1 MAPKKNSKAG
11 AGGSKSKAA
20 TKSKSV
26 DNLKAASAGSKQLS
40 TSTSGT
46 DLDSYR
52 TATGTLISQKR
63 ALDVKIGG
71 FSLQSYGQVL
81 INETEIELS
90 IGRRYGLI
98 GSNGSGKTTFLRCL
112 GNREVPIPDHI
123 DIYLLENEAE
133 PSELNAMEWVVSQA
147 KDEVK
152 RLEEQVESLTDHQ
165 AKLAEEGIDVVDDPE
180 TDALVQDI
188 YSRLDEMDPDTFEVR
203 AGRLLTGLGFDKKML
218 AKPTK
223 DMSGG
228 WRMRVAL
235 ARALFVKPTLLL
247 LDEPTNHLDL
257 EACVWLEEYLRNY
270 NRCLVLVSHSQDFL
284 NNTTTNTIH
293 LTPKKQLVTYGGNYD
308 TFVQVKA
315 EAEVNQMKA
324 YKKEQEDIAKIKQFV
339 ASAGTYANLV
349 KQAKSKL
356 KIIEKMEERGL
367 TEKVTSEHTFKFNFP
382 ECERLPPPI
391 LMFENVA
398 FSYDGIVEHALYKNL
413 SFGVDQDSR
422 IALVGPNG
430 AGKSTLLKLMVGE
443 IMPTVG
449 QVRRH
454 MHLTFARYNQH
465 STDILDASKSA
476 LEFIP
481 TMFPAKKM
489 EETGWRQQ
497 IGKYGIT
504 GTMQTTPMGK
514 LSDGM
519 KARIIFG
526 ILSMQHP
533 HILLLDEPTN
543 HLDMECIDALAD
555 AINTFTGGLVLVSH
569 DFRLLS
575 QVARTIWVC
584 DNKTVKPWDGT
595 IQSYK
600 QHLVKRMRAEDAK
613 FEASIKKTMNT

>member
-1 MAPKKNSKAG
+1 
-11 AGGSKSKAA
+11 
-20 TKSKSV
+20 
-26 DNLKAASAGSKQLS
+26 
-40 TSTSGT
+40 
-46 DLDSYR
+46 
-52 TATGTLISQKR
+52 
-63 ALDVKIGG
+63 
-71 FSLQSYGQVL
+71 
-81 INETEIELS
+81 
-90 IGRRYGLI
+90 
-98 GSNGSGKTTFLRCL
+98 
-112 GNREVPIPDHI
+112 
-123 DIYLLENEAE
+123 
-133 PSELNAMEWVVSQA
+133 
-147 KDEVK
+147 
-152 RLEEQVESLTDHQ
+152 
-165 AKLAEEGIDVVDDPE
+165 
-180 TDALVQDI
+180 
-188 YSRLDEMDPDTFEVR
+188 
-203 AGRLLTGLGFDKKML
+203 
-218 AKPTK
+218 
-223 DMSGG
+223 
-228 WRMRVAL
+228 
-235 ARALFVKPTLLL
+235 
-247 LDEPTNHLDL
+247 
-257 EACVWLEEYLRNY
+257 
-270 NRCLVLVSHSQDFL
+270 
-284 NNTTTNTIH
+284 
-293 LTPKKQLVTYGGNYD
+293 
-308 TFVQVKA
+308 VKA

-497 IGKYGIT
+497 IGKYDIT

-543 HLDMECIDALAD
+543 HLDMVGLRFSSLSSLLKCLWDIILKFLLPID
-555 AINTFTGGLVLVSH
+555 LVLLMSQNYYKCKHTTHSH
-569 DFRLLS
+569 FISSTRCSLDSYASLYNPTALLH
-575 QVARTIWVC
+575 R
-584 DNKTVKPWDGT
+584 
-595 IQSYK
+595 
-600 QHLVKRMRAEDAK
+600 HLVRYHQVIVIVLVIRLVK
-613 FEASIKKTMNT
+613 